1 MKHSTYPL
9 ILQIVIAMLF
19 VRFVRVEAFT
29 KVPRV
34 PCMQSS
40 PLAAPSLAERIV
52 VRDEK
57 PPTLVKVVAHLPLL
71 ASVLVARTREL
82 WREAREGGEPVPDDD
97 AESRLGV
104 LLAACIIAPPLALA
118 REVALNAGHL
128 LARPVKHVRYI
139 GAGAV
144 SAARYVSWATTPTRP
159 SPPPRRLPQYRHAAA
174 PLQQPQRVNGE
185 ARVPQL
191 A

>member
-82 WREAREGGEPVPDDD
+82 WREAREGGQRDREGD
-97 AESRLGV
+97 ARGGPSRRVRPLEQRLRLWRQSQHLGP
-104 LLAACIIAPPLALA
+104 A
-118 REVALNAGHL
+118 
-128 LARPVKHVRYI
+128 
-139 GAGAV
+139 
-144 SAARYVSWATTPTRP
+144 AARHSDPR
-159 SPPPRRLPQYRHAAA
+159 SPLSS
-174 PLQQPQRVNGE
+174 L
-185 ARVPQL
+185 L
-191 A
+191 L

>member
-82 WREAREGGEPVPDDD
+82 WREAREGGAPVPDDD

-159 SPPPRRLPQYRHAAA
+159 APPPRRLPQYRHAAA

-185 ARVPQL
+185 AHVPRL

>member
-52 VRDEK
+52 VRDDK

-82 WREAREGGEPVPDDD
+82 WREAREGG
-97 AESRLGV
+97 AGV
-104 LLAACIIAPPLALA
+104 HREHRAPEGPGY
-118 REVALNAGHL
+118 RQQRPGGVAG
-128 LARPVKHVRYI
+128 
-139 GAGAV
+139 
-144 SAARYVSWATTPTRP
+144 
-159 SPPPRRLPQYRHAAA
+159 
-174 PLQQPQRVNGE
+174 QPQRGAGRGGVERTVAGLGPAGDLH
-185 ARVPQL
+185 ARVWLSQRKV
-191 A
+191 

>member
-52 VRDEK
+52 LRDEK

-82 WREAREGGEPVPDDD
+82 WREAREGGAPVPDDD

-159 SPPPRRLPQYRHAAA
+159 APPPRRLPQYRHAAA
-174 PLQQPQRVNGE
+174 PLQQPQRVNGA
-185 ARVPQL
+185 ARVPRL

>member
-52 VRDEK
+52 VRDDK

-82 WREAREGGEPVPDDD
+82 WREAREGGAPVPDDD

-144 SAARYVSWATTPTRP
+144 SAARYVSWATTPPRP
-159 SPPPRRLPQYRHAAA
+159 AAPPRRLPQYRHAAA

-185 ARVPQL
+185 AHVPRL